1 MFALWTKL
9 TSWIQEEKGASMVE
23 YALLVVLIAIVALV
37 AVRLAGTQVSVDLQR
52 DRLRPQP
59 KSQRLDEKGP
69 ASAGPFFISTQVFG
83 GVRRYS
89 GASQRRRPKEGL
101 HACFVDQGN

>member
-37 AVRLAGTQVSVDLQR
+37 AVRLAGTEVSETF
-52 DRLRPQP
+52 
-59 KSQRLDEKGP
+59 SEIG
-69 ASAGPFFISTQVFG
+69 
-83 GVRRYS
+83 S
-89 GASQRRRPKEGL
+89 GLS
-101 HACFVDQGN
+101 